1 MAPAAADEV
10 VRDRRGTTLLVRNAL
25 FSRVR
30 LAAQGRTDQL
40 GALDEEWGYRELV
53 WKQTL
58 ERFHE
63 EHEAILI
70 DADARST
77 AYLSIDEQ
85 DEKTAHVWHV
95 HQVFRDS
102 DDDHDFGIWGD
113 VDLDATQEEGSVVFS
128 HYVVGFIDDV
138 L

>member
-1 MAPAAADEV
+1 MVADEV

-30 LAAQGRTDQL
+30 LAALGRTDQL
-40 GALDEEWGYRELV
+40 GALDADWGYREV
-53 WKQTL
+53 IWKQEL

-63 EHEAILI
+63 EHEDILI
-70 DADARST
+70 DADARSA
-77 AYLSIDEQ
+77 AYLSIDEK

-102 DDDHDFGIWGD
+102 DDDRDGR
-113 VDLDATQEEGSVVFS
+113 
-128 HYVVGFIDDV
+128 
-138 L
+138 

>member
-1 MAPAAADEV
+1 MCSSD
-10 VRDRRGTTLLVRNAL
+10 L
-25 FSRVR
+25 
-30 LAAQGRTDQL
+30 
-40 GALDEEWGYRELV
+40 
-53 WKQTL
+53 
-58 ERFHE
+58 
-63 EHEAILI
+63 